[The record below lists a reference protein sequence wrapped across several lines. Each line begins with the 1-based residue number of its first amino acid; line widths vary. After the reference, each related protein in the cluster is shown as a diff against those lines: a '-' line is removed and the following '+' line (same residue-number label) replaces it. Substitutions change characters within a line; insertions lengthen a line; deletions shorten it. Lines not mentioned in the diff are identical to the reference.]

1 MQMKLIKQQSASA
14 LKPREKKTT
23 QALNQPVIYPVDGYK
38 LLNELSIGGFGCVYK
53 AIEMK
58 TNRPVAIKYSKENM
72 EKEYRILNQLQNCQ
86 GVPQVYNFGQ
96 LNNTYYIVMELL
108 NEDMYTISSKQ
119 KCFSIKTTILIAIKI
134 IQVLSQIHKNGIRH
148 RDIKPQN
155 LMTKYSDSTIY
166 LIDFGI
172 SLLQND
178 PLPDKYVDGT
188 ILYDPRIVHR
198 RQEYRF
204 IDDIEMAGYCLVDLL
219 KGQLPWYKYIE
230 GRESRIMQMKQEFLD
245 AKSTN
250 QLPIYPI
257 FQFVEQNQNNDIPD
271 HNKLITQLR
280 EVLQKQ
286 NIIEDYIYDWSS
298 NELIPTPQF
307 KARTVSFQS
316 QKSKFQPENQ
326 EQNIALEGQ
335 IQFVNDQKY
344 KFMK

>member
-14 LKPREKKTT
+14 LKPREKKTA

-38 LLNELSIGGFGCVYK
+38 LLNELSVGGFGCVYK
-53 AIEMK
+53 AIEIK
-58 TNRPVAIKYSKENM
+58 TNKPVAIKYSKENM

-96 LNNTYYIVMELL
+96 LNNTYYIIMEFL
-108 NEDMYTISSKQ
+108 NEDMQTISSKQ

-155 LMTKYSDSTIY
+155 LMTKNS
-166 LIDFGI
+166 DFGI
-172 SLLQND
+172 SLFQND

-204 IDDIEMAGYCLVDLL
+204 IDDIEMAGYCLVELM
-219 KGQLPWYKYIE
+219 KGQLPWQKYID
-230 GRESRIMQMKQEFLD
+230 GRESRIMQMKQEFID
-245 AKSTN
+245 AKSTI
-250 QLPIYPI
+250 QLPIYNI
-257 FQFVEQNQNNDIPD
+257 FQFVEQNQNNDLPD
-271 HNKLITQLR
+271 HNKLINQLR
-280 EVLQKQ
+280 EVLIKQ
-286 NIIEDYIYDWSS
+286 NITEDYIYDWNSI
-298 NELIPTPQF
+298 ELLTTPQF
-307 KARTVSFQS
+307 KARSISFQS
-316 QKSKFQPENQ
+316 QKSKFASENQ
-326 EQNIALEGQ
+326 ELSIALEGE

>member
-14 LKPREKKTT
+14 LKPREKKPI
-23 QALNQPVIYPVDGYK
+23 QALNQPVIYPVDGFK
-38 LLNELSIGGFGCVYK
+38 LSNELATGGFGCVYK

-58 TNRPVAIKYSKENM
+58 TNRVVAIKYSQENM
-72 EKEYRILNQLQNCQ
+72 EKEYKILSQLQKCQ
-86 GVPQVYNFGQ
+86 GIPKVYYFGQ
-96 LNNTYYIVMELL
+96 LNNTYYIVMEFL
-108 NEDMYTISSKQ
+108 NEDMQAILNKSKY
-119 KCFSIKTTILIAIKI
+119 FSIKTIILIAIKV
-134 IQVLSQIHKNGIRH
+134 IQALSEIHKNGIRH

-155 LMTKYSDSTIY
+155 LMTKYSDSSIY

-204 IDDIEMAGYCLVDLL
+204 IDDIEMAGYCLVELF
-219 KGQLPWYKYIE
+219 KGQLPWQKYID
-230 GRESRIMQMKQEFLD
+230 GRESRIMQMKQEFLE
-245 AKSTN
+245 AKSTS

-257 FQFVEQNQNNDIPD
+257 FQFIEQNQNSNIPD
-271 HNKLITQLR
+271 HSILINQLR
-280 EVLQKQ
+280 QMLQKL

-298 NELIPTPQF
+298 NELLTTPQF
-307 KARTVSFQS
+307 KARTISFQS
-316 QKSKFQPENQ
+316 QKSKFASDKQ
-326 EQNIALEGQ
+326 ELDIPTEGE
-335 IQFVNDQKY
+335 IQFVNDQLY